1 MPSLEEKVPTS
12 VKMTRRDL
20 VRAAGA
26 AALAIGAPA
35 IIRPALAA
43 DALKIGV
50 LVADSGPAALFG
62 PAQRA
67 AAELGAAT
75 INAKGG
81 ILGRQV
87 EIVFADAGAPPAEVA
102 KSAVK
107 LMLSDKV
114 EMIFG
119 SHDSAVRQGVEN
131 VVKGKIPYV
140 YTPVFEGDDCSS
152 NVYFLGEVPEQELQ
166 KTLPKMVELAKGKTF
181 YLVGNDYV
189 WARTTN
195 DKAKKYIADL
205 GGTVVA
211 EDYYPLG
218 APNKFENTVAKIKSA
233 KPAIVLQTLVGGDNV
248 NFNRTFADFNLSD
261 DIVRLSCLL
270 EENTLIG
277 IGKDASK
284 NLYSSLGYF
293 ADLDLPE
300 NKAFIGELTKKYG
313 DKAPQQCT
321 ISKGLFDAFVFAAA
335 VTTKSKSLA
344 AKEFAAAAEGV
355 QFETPSGSMT
365 MTHRHTAKNI
375 FLARCEGTKFTV
387 IDKFAAV
394 PTQQSCT

>member
-1 MPSLEEKVPTS
+1 MLTS
-12 VKMTRRDL
+12 IRINRRGL
-20 VRAAGA
+20 LRAAGVG
-26 AALAIGAPA
+26 ALAIGAPS
-35 IIRPALAA
+35 IIRSAAAA
-43 DALKIGV
+43 DTMKIGV

-67 AAELGAAT
+67 AADLGAAT

-87 EIVFADAGAPPAEVA
+87 EIVYVDAGSPPAEVS
-102 KSAVK
+102 KSTVK

-119 SHDSAVRQGVEN
+119 SHDSAVRQAVEN

-140 YTPVFEGDDCSS
+140 YTPVYEGDDCSP
-152 NVYFLGEVPEQELQ
+152 NVYFLGELPEQELQ
-166 KTLPKMVELAKGKTF
+166 KSLPKLVELAKGKTF
-181 YLVGNDYV
+181 YLVGDDYV

-195 DKAKKYIADL
+195 EKAKKYIEQL
-205 GGTVVA
+205 GGSVVA
-211 EDYYPLG
+211 EDYYPFG
-218 APNKFENTVAKIKSA
+218 APNKFESTVTKIKSM

-261 DIVRLSCLL
+261 DILRLSCLL
-270 EENTLIG
+270 EENTLMG

-293 ADLDLPE
+293 ADIDLPQ
-300 NKAFIGELTKKYG
+300 NKAFIGEMSKKYG

-321 ISKGLFDAFVFAAA
+321 ISKGLYDAFIFAGA
-335 VTTKSKSLA
+335 VTAKSKSLA
-344 AKEFAAAAEGV
+344 AKEFAAAAEGISYD
-355 QFETPSGSMT
+355 TPSGPMT
-365 MTHRHTAKNI
+365 MTKRHTTKNI
-375 FLARCEGTKFTV
+375 FLATCEGTKFKVVESFT
-387 IDKFAAV
+387 AV
-394 PTQQSCT
+394 PMQQACT

>member
-1 MPSLEEKVPTS
+1 MLTS
-12 VKMTRRDL
+12 IKTSRRGL
-20 VRAAGA
+20 LRAAGA
-26 AALAIGAPA
+26 GALAIGAPA
-35 IIRPALAA
+35 IIRPAAAA

-75 INAKGG
+75 VNVQGG
-81 ILGRQV
+81 ILGRSV
-87 EIVFADAGAPPAEVA
+87 EIVFADAGAPPAEVS

-131 VVKGKIPYV
+131 VVKGKLPYV
-140 YTPVFEGDDCSS
+140 YTPVFEGDDCSP

-166 KTLPKMVELAKGKTF
+166 KTLPKLLEFAKGKTF
-181 YLVGNDYV
+181 YLVGDDYV

-195 DKAKKYIADL
+195 EKAKKYIAEI
-205 GGTVVA
+205 GGSVVA
-211 EDYYPLG
+211 EDYYPFG
-218 APNKFENTVAKIKSA
+218 APNKFESTVTKIKSA

-248 NFNRTFADFNLSD
+248 NFNRTFADFGLSD
-261 DIVRLSCLL
+261 DIIRLSCLL
-270 EENTLIG
+270 EENTLTG

-293 ADLDLPE
+293 ADIDLPQ
-300 NKAFIGELTKKYG
+300 NKAFIGELAKKYG

-321 ISKGLFDAFVFAAA
+321 ISKGLYDAFVFSAA
-335 VTTKSKSLA
+335 VTAKSKSLG
-344 AKEFAAAAEGV
+344 AKEFAAAAEGIS
-355 QFETPSGSMT
+355 FDTPSGPMT
-365 MTHRHTAKNI
+365 MKSRHTVKNI
-375 FLARCEGTKFTV
+375 FLSRCEGTKFTV
-387 IDKFAAV
+387 MDTFTGV
-394 PTQQSCT
+394 PTQQTCT

>member
-1 MPSLEEKVPTS
+1 MLTS
-12 VKMTRRDL
+12 IKTSRRDL
-20 VRAAGA
+20 LRAAGVGVIA
-26 AALAIGAPA
+26 TAVPA
-35 IIRPALAA
+35 IIRPAEAA
-43 DALKIGV
+43 DTLKVGV

-75 INAKGG
+75 VNAKGG
-81 ILGRQV
+81 ILGRQM
-87 EIVFADAGAPPAEVA
+87 EIVFADAGAPPAEVS

-140 YTPVFEGDDCSS
+140 YTPVFEGDDCSP
-152 NVYFLGEVPEQELQ
+152 NVYFLGEVPEQQLQ
-166 KTLPKMVELAKGKTF
+166 KTLPKLLEFAKGKTF

-189 WARTTN
+189 WPRTTN
-195 DKAKKYIADL
+195 EKAKKYITQL

-218 APNKFENTVAKIKSA
+218 APNKFESTVIKIKSA

-270 EENTLIG
+270 EENTLMG

-293 ADLDLPE
+293 ADIDLPQ
-300 NKAFIGELTKKYG
+300 NKAFIGELNKKYG
-313 DKAPQQCT
+313 DKVPQQCT
-321 ISKGLFDAFVFAAA
+321 ISKGLYDAFVFSAA
-335 VTTKSKSLA
+335 VTAKSKSLGA
-344 AKEFAAAAEGV
+344 REFAAAAEGISYD
-355 QFETPSGSMT
+355 TPSGPMN
-365 MTHRHTAKNI
+365 MKDRHTVKNI
-375 FLARCEGTKFTV
+375 FLSRCDGTKFKVVDT
-387 IDKFAAV
+387 FTAV
-394 PTQQSCT
+394 PTQQTCT

>member
-1 MPSLEEKVPTS
+1 MFTSKMNRRSLL
-12 VKMTRRDL
+12 RAA
-20 VRAAGA
+20 AAGA
-26 AALAIGAPA
+26 LAVGAPA
-35 IIRPALAA
+35 IIRSAAAA
-43 DALKIGV
+43 DKMKIGV
-50 LVADSGPAALFG
+50 LVSDSGPAALFG
-62 PAQRA
+62 PADRA

-81 ILGRQV
+81 ILGHQV
-87 EIVFADAGAPPAEVA
+87 EIVFADAGAPPAEVS

-140 YTPVFEGDDCSS
+140 YTPVFEGDDCSP

-166 KTLPKMVELAKGKTF
+166 KSLPKVLEFAKGKTF
-181 YLVGNDYV
+181 YLVGDDYV

-195 DKAKKYIADL
+195 EKAKKYIAQL
-205 GGTVVA
+205 GGKVIG
-211 EDYYPLG
+211 EDYYPFG
-218 APNKFENTVAKIKSA
+218 APNKLESTVTKIKSA

-270 EENTLIG
+270 EENTLMG

-293 ADLDLPE
+293 ADIDLPE
-300 NKAFIGELTKKYG
+300 NKAFIGALTTKYG
-313 DKAPQQCT
+313 DKNPQQCT
-321 ISKGLFDAFVFAAA
+321 ISKGLYDAFVFAAA
-335 VTTKSKSLA
+335 VTAKSKSLA
-344 AKEFAAAAEGV
+344 ASEFAAAANGIS
-355 QFETPSGSMT
+355 FDTPSGPMT
-365 MTHRHTAKNI
+365 MKNRHTVKNI
-375 FLARCEGTKFTV
+375 FLARCDGTKFTIV
-387 IDKFAAV
+387 DTFTAV
-394 PTQQSCT
+394 PTQQTCT

>member
-1 MPSLEEKVPTS
+1 MRTS
-12 VKMTRRDL
+12 IKTSRRDL
-20 VRAAGA
+20 LRAAGVG
-26 AALAIGAPA
+26 ALAIGAPA
-35 IIRPALAA
+35 IICPAAAA
-43 DALKIGV
+43 DAMKIGV

-75 INAKGG
+75 VNAKGG

-87 EIVFADAGAPPAEVA
+87 EIVFADAGAPPAEVS

-131 VVKGKIPYV
+131 VVKGRIPYV
-140 YTPVFEGDDCSS
+140 YTPVFEGDDCSP

-166 KTLPKMVELAKGKTF
+166 QTLPKLLEFAKGKSF
-181 YLVGNDYV
+181 YLVGDDYV

-195 DKAKKYIADL
+195 EKAKQYIAAI
-205 GGTVVA
+205 GGSVVA
-211 EDYYPLG
+211 EDYYPFG
-218 APNKFENTVAKIKSA
+218 APNKFESTVTRIKSA
-233 KPAIVLQTLVGGDNV
+233 KPSIVLQTLVGGDNV

-261 DIVRLSCLL
+261 DIIRLSCLL
-270 EENTLIG
+270 EENTLMG
-277 IGKDASK
+277 IGKDASR

-293 ADLDLPE
+293 ADIDLPQ
-300 NKAFIGELTKKYG
+300 NKAFIGELNQKYG

-321 ISKGLFDAFVFAAA
+321 ISKGLYDAFVFSAA
-335 VTTKSKSLA
+335 VAAKSKSLGA
-344 AKEFAAAAEGV
+344 RAFAAAAEGIAYD
-355 QFETPSGSMT
+355 TPSGPMT
-365 MTHRHTAKNI
+365 MKNRHTVKNI
-375 FLARCEGTKFTV
+375 FLSRCDGTRFTV
-387 IDKFAAV
+387 VDTFTGV
-394 PTQQSCT
+394 PTQQSCS

>member
-1 MPSLEEKVPTS
+1 MLNLIKTS
-12 VKMTRRDL
+12 RRDL
-20 VRAAGA
+20 LRAAGVG
-26 AALAIGAPA
+26 ALAIGAPA
-35 IIRPALAA
+35 IIRPAAAA
-43 DALKIGV
+43 DTLKIGV
-50 LVADSGPAALFG
+50 LIADSGPAALFG

-75 INAKGG
+75 VNAKGG

-87 EIVFADAGAPPAEVA
+87 EIVFVDAGVPPAEVA
-102 KSAVK
+102 KSTVK

-131 VVKGKIPYV
+131 VVKSRIPYV
-140 YTPVFEGDDCSS
+140 YTPVFEGDDCSP

-166 KTLPKMVELAKGKTF
+166 KTLPKLLEFAKGNTF
-181 YLVGNDYV
+181 YLVGDDYV

-195 DKAKKYIADL
+195 EKAKKYIAQI
-205 GGTVVA
+205 GGSVVA
-211 EDYYPLG
+211 EDYYPFG
-218 APNKFENTVAKIKSA
+218 APNKFESTVARIKSM
-233 KPAIVLQTLVGGDNV
+233 KPAVVLQTLVGGDNV

-270 EENTLIG
+270 EENTLMG

-293 ADLDLPE
+293 ADVDLPQ
-300 NKAFIGELTKKYG
+300 NRAFIGELDKKYG

-321 ISKGLFDAFVFAAA
+321 ISKGLYDAFVFSA
-335 VTTKSKSLA
+335 VVTAKSQSLG
-344 AKEFAAAAEGV
+344 AKEFAAASEGIS
-355 QFETPSGSMT
+355 FDTPSGPMT
-365 MTHRHTAKNI
+365 MKNRHTVKNI
-375 FLARCEGTKFTV
+375 FLSRCDGTKFTV
-387 IDKFAAV
+387 VDTFSAV
-394 PTQQSCT
+394 PTQQACT

>member
-1 MPSLEEKVPTS
+1 MPTS

-20 VRAAGA
+20 VRAASA

-87 EIVFADAGAPPAEVA
+87 EIIFADAGASPAEVA

-140 YTPVFEGDDCSS
+140 YTPLFEGDDCSS

-189 WARTTN
+189 WPRTTN

-218 APNKFENTVAKIKSA
+218 APNKF
-233 KPAIVLQTLVGGDNV
+233 GG
-248 NFNRTFADFNLSD
+248 
-261 DIVRLSCLL
+261 
-270 EENTLIG
+270 
-277 IGKDASK
+277 
-284 NLYSSLGYF
+284 
-293 ADLDLPE
+293 
-300 NKAFIGELTKKYG
+300 
-313 DKAPQQCT
+313 
-321 ISKGLFDAFVFAAA
+321 
-335 VTTKSKSLA
+335 
-344 AKEFAAAAEGV
+344 
-355 QFETPSGSMT
+355 
-365 MTHRHTAKNI
+365 
-375 FLARCEGTKFTV
+375 
-387 IDKFAAV
+387 
-394 PTQQSCT
+394 

>member
-1 MPSLEEKVPTS
+1 MLIKVKTS
-12 VKMTRRDL
+12 RRGL
-20 VRAAGA
+20 LRAAGIG
-26 AALAIGAPA
+26 ALVIGAPS
-35 IIRPALAA
+35 IIRSAAAA
-43 DALKIGV
+43 DTMKIGV

-67 AAELGAAT
+67 AAEFGAAT
-75 INAKGG
+75 VNSNGG

-87 EIVFADAGAPPAEVA
+87 EIVFADAGVPPAEVS

-114 EMIFG
+114 EMIIG

-140 YTPVFEGDDCSS
+140 YTPVFEGDDCSP

-166 KTLPKMVELAKGKTF
+166 KSLPKVLEFAKGNTF
-181 YLVGNDYV
+181 YLVGDDYV

-195 DKAKKYIADL
+195 EKAKKYIAEL
-205 GGTVVA
+205 GGKVVA
-211 EDYYPLG
+211 EDYYPFG
-218 APNKFENTVAKIKSA
+218 APNKFESTVTKIKGM
-233 KPAIVLQTLVGGDNV
+233 KPAIVLETLVGGDNV

-261 DIVRLSCLL
+261 DILRLSCLL
-270 EENTLIG
+270 EENTLMG

-293 ADLDLPE
+293 ADIDLPQ
-300 NKAFIGELTKKYG
+300 NKVFIGELNKKYG

-321 ISKGLFDAFVFAAA
+321 ISKGLYDAFIFSAA
-335 VTTKSKSLA
+335 VTAKSKSLA
-344 AKEFAAAAEGV
+344 AKEFAAATEGIS
-355 QFETPSGSMT
+355 FDTPSGPMT
-365 MTHRHTAKNI
+365 MSKRHTTKNI
-375 FLARCEGTKFTV
+375 YLSRCDGTKFTIV
-387 IDKFAAV
+387 DTFTAV
-394 PTQQSCT
+394 PTQQNCN

>member
-1 MPSLEEKVPTS
+1 MLTS
-12 VKMTRRDL
+12 IKTSRRDL
-20 VRAAGA
+20 LRAAGVG
-26 AALAIGAPA
+26 ALAIGAPA
-35 IIRPALAA
+35 IIRPAAAA
-43 DALKIGV
+43 DAMKIGV

-75 INAKGG
+75 VNAKGG
-81 ILGRQV
+81 ILGRQL
-87 EIVFADAGAPPAEVA
+87 EIVFADAGAPPAEVS

-107 LMLSDKV
+107 LMLSDKI

-131 VVKGKIPYV
+131 VVKGRIPYV
-140 YTPVFEGDDCSS
+140 YTPVYEGDDCSP
-152 NVYFLGEVPEQELQ
+152 NVYFLGELPEQELQ
-166 KTLPKMVELAKGKTF
+166 KTLPKLLEFAKGKTF
-181 YLVGNDYV
+181 YLVGDDYV

-195 DKAKKYIADL
+195 EKAKKYITEI

-211 EDYYPLG
+211 EDYYPFG
-218 APNKFENTVAKIKSA
+218 APNKFESTVTKIKSA

-270 EENTLIG
+270 EENTLMG

-293 ADLDLPE
+293 ADIDLPQ
-300 NKAFIGELTKKYG
+300 NRAFIGELSKKYG

-321 ISKGLFDAFVFAAA
+321 ISKGLYDAFVFSAA
-335 VTTKSKSLA
+335 VAAKSKSLG
-344 AKEFAAAAEGV
+344 AKEFAAAAEGTSYD
-355 QFETPSGSMT
+355 TPSGPMT
-365 MTHRHTAKNI
+365 MKNRHTVKNI
-375 FLARCEGTKFTV
+375 FLSRCEGTKFTV
-387 IDKFAAV
+387 VDTFPNV

>member
-1 MPSLEEKVPTS
+1 MLTS
-12 VKMTRRDL
+12 FKLTRRNF
-20 VRAAGA
+20 VRAASAG
-26 AALAIGAPA
+26 ALAIGAPA
-35 IIRPALAA
+35 ILRPAMAA
-43 DALKIGV
+43 DVLKIGV

-75 INAKGG
+75 VNAKGG

-87 EIVFADAGAPPAEVA
+87 AIVFADAGASPAEVA

-131 VVKGKIPYV
+131 VVKGKLPYV
-140 YTPVFEGDDCSS
+140 YTPVFEGDDCSP

-166 KTLPKMVELAKGKTF
+166 KTLPKLLEFAKGKTF

-195 DKAKKYIADL
+195 EKAKKYIGEI
-205 GGTVVA
+205 GGKVVA

-218 APNKFENTVAKIKSA
+218 APNKFENTVAKIKA
-233 KPAIVLQTLVGGDNV
+233 EKPSVVLQTLVGGDNV

-270 EENTLIG
+270 EENTLMG

-293 ADLDLPE
+293 ADIDLPE
-300 NKAFIGELTKKYG
+300 NKTFIGELAKKYG

-321 ISKGLFDAFVFAAA
+321 ISKGLYDAFIFASAVAA
-335 VTTKSKSLA
+335 KSKSLG
-344 AKEFAAAAEGV
+344 AKEFAAAAEGIS
-355 QFETPSGSMT
+355 FETPSGPMT
-365 MTHRHTAKNI
+365 MTKRHTTKNI
-375 FLARCEGTKFTV
+375 FLARCDGTKFTV
-387 IDKFAAV
+387 IDTFSAV

>member
-1 MPSLEEKVPTS
+1 MLTKVTTS
-12 VKMTRRDL
+12 RRGL
-20 VRAAGA
+20 LRAAGIG
-26 AALAIGAPA
+26 ALVIGAPS
-35 IIRPALAA
+35 IIRSATAA
-43 DALKIGV
+43 DPMKIGV

-75 INAKGG
+75 VNSNGG

-87 EIVFADAGAPPAEVA
+87 EIVFADAGVPPAEVS

-114 EMIFG
+114 EMIIG

-140 YTPVFEGDDCSS
+140 YTPVFEGDDCSP

-166 KTLPKMVELAKGKTF
+166 KSLPKVLEFAKGNTF
-181 YLVGNDYV
+181 YLVGDDYV

-195 DKAKKYIADL
+195 EKAKKYIAEL
-205 GGTVVA
+205 GGKVVA
-211 EDYYPLG
+211 EDYYPFG
-218 APNKFENTVAKIKSA
+218 APNKFESTVTKIKGM
-233 KPAIVLQTLVGGDNV
+233 KPAIVLETLVGGDNV

-293 ADLDLPE
+293 ADLDLPQ
-300 NKAFIGELTKKYG
+300 NKAFIGELNKKYG

-321 ISKGLFDAFVFAAA
+321 ISKGLYDAFIFSAA
-335 VTTKSKSLA
+335 VTAKSKSLA
-344 AKEFAAAAEGV
+344 AKEFAAATEGIS
-355 QFETPSGSMT
+355 FDTPSGSMT
-365 MTHRHTAKNI
+365 MSKRHTTKNI
-375 FLARCEGTKFTV
+375 YLSRCDGTQFTIV
-387 IDKFAAV
+387 DTFTAV
-394 PTQQSCT
+394 PTQQNCT

>member
-1 MPSLEEKVPTS
+1 MSTS
-12 VKMTRRDL
+12 IKISRRRL
-20 VRAAGA
+20 LRAAGVG
-26 AALAIGAPA
+26 ALAIGAPA
-35 IIRPALAA
+35 IIRPAAAA
-43 DALKIGV
+43 DTLKVGV

-67 AAELGAAT
+67 AAELGAAMV
-75 INAKGG
+75 NARGG

-87 EIVFADAGAPPAEVA
+87 EIVFADAGVPPAEVS

-131 VVKGKIPYV
+131 VVKSKIPYV
-140 YTPVFEGDDCSS
+140 YTPVFEGDDCSP

-166 KTLPKMVELAKGKTF
+166 KTLPKLLEFAKGNTF
-181 YLVGNDYV
+181 YLVGDDYV

-195 DKAKKYIADL
+195 EKAKKFIAQI
-205 GGTVVA
+205 GGSVVA
-211 EDYYPLG
+211 EDYYPFG
-218 APNKFENTVAKIKSA
+218 APNKFESTVTRIKSM

-248 NFNRTFADFNLSD
+248 NFNRTFSDFNLSD

-270 EENTLIG
+270 EENTLMG

-293 ADLDLPE
+293 ADIDLPQ
-300 NKAFIGELTKKYG
+300 NKAFIGELNKKYG

-321 ISKGLFDAFVFAAA
+321 ISKGIYDAFVFSAA
-335 VTTKSKSLA
+335 VTAKSQSLA
-344 AKEFAAAAEGV
+344 AKEFAAAAEGIS
-355 QFETPSGSMT
+355 FDTPSGPMT
-365 MTHRHTAKNI
+365 MKNRHTVKNI
-375 FLARCEGTKFTV
+375 FLSRCDGTKFTV
-387 IDKFAAV
+387 VDTFNAV
-394 PTQQSCT
+394 PTQQVCT

>member
-1 MPSLEEKVPTS
+1 MLNSIKTS
-12 VKMTRRDL
+12 RRGL
-20 VRAAGA
+20 LRAAGA
-26 AALAIGAPA
+26 GALALGAPA
-35 IIRPALAA
+35 VIRPASAA
-43 DALKIGV
+43 DTIKIGV

-67 AAELGAAT
+67 AAEFGAASV
-75 INAKGG
+75 NAKGG

-87 EIVFADAGAPPAEVA
+87 EIVFADAGVPPAEVA

-114 EMIFG
+114 ELIFG

-140 YTPVFEGDDCSS
+140 YTPVYEGDDCSS

-166 KTLPKMVELAKGKTF
+166 KTLPKLIELAKGKTF
-181 YLVGNDYV
+181 YLVGDDYV

-195 DKAKKYIADL
+195 EKAKKYIAAL
-205 GGTVVA
+205 GGSVVA
-211 EDYYPLG
+211 EDYYPFG
-218 APNKFENTVAKIKSA
+218 APNKFESTVTKIKSA
-233 KPAIVLQTLVGGDNV
+233 KPAIVLETLVGGDNV

-270 EENTLIG
+270 EENTLMG

-293 ADLDLPE
+293 ADIDLPQ
-300 NKAFIGELTKKYG
+300 NKAFIGELAKKYG

-321 ISKGLFDAFVFAAA
+321 ISKGLYDAFVFSAA
-335 VTTKSKSLA
+335 VTAKSKSLA
-344 AKEFAAAAEGV
+344 AKDFAAAAEGISYD
-355 QFETPSGSMT
+355 TPSGPMT
-365 MTHRHTAKNI
+365 MKNRHTTKNI
-375 FLARCEGTKFTV
+375 FLSRCEGTKFNVVDT
-387 IDKFAAV
+387 FTAV
-394 PTQQSCT
+394 PTQQSCS

>member
-1 MPSLEEKVPTS
+1 MLTS
-12 VKMTRRDL
+12 IKTSRRDL
-20 VRAAGA
+20 LRAAGVG
-26 AALAIGAPA
+26 ALAIGAPA
-35 IIRPALAA
+35 IIRPAAAA
-43 DALKIGV
+43 DTLKIGV

-75 INAKGG
+75 VNAKGG

-87 EIVFADAGAPPAEVA
+87 EIVFADAGVPPAEVA

-131 VVKGKIPYV
+131 VVKSKIPYV
-140 YTPVFEGDDCSS
+140 YTPVFEGDDCSP

-166 KTLPKMVELAKGKTF
+166 KTLPKLLEFTKDKTF
-181 YLVGNDYV
+181 YLVGDDYV

-195 DKAKKYIADL
+195 EKAKKYIAQI
-205 GGTVVA
+205 GGSVVA
-211 EDYYPLG
+211 EDYYPFG
-218 APNKFENTVAKIKSA
+218 APNKFESTVTRIKSM

-270 EENTLIG
+270 EENTLMG

-293 ADLDLPE
+293 ADIDAPQ
-300 NKAFIGELTKKYG
+300 NKAFIGELNKKYG

-321 ISKGLFDAFVFAAA
+321 ISKGLYDAFVFSAA
-335 VTTKSKSLA
+335 VTAKSQSLA
-344 AKEFAAAAEGV
+344 AKEFAAAAEGIS
-355 QFETPSGSMT
+355 FDTPSGPMT
-365 MTHRHTAKNI
+365 MKNRHTIKNI
-375 FLARCEGTKFTV
+375 FLSRCDGTKFTV
-387 IDKFAAV
+387 VDTFTAV
-394 PTQQSCT
+394 PTQQACT

>member
-1 MPSLEEKVPTS
+1 MLTS
-12 VKMTRRDL
+12 IKTSRRDL
-20 VRAAGA
+20 LRAAGVG
-26 AALAIGAPA
+26 ALAIGAPA
-35 IIRPALAA
+35 IIRPAAAA
-43 DALKIGV
+43 DTLKIGV

-75 INAKGG
+75 VNAKGG

-87 EIVFADAGAPPAEVA
+87 EIVFADAGVPPAEVA

-131 VVKGKIPYV
+131 VVKSKIPYV
-140 YTPVFEGDDCSS
+140 YTPVFEGDDCSP

-166 KTLPKMVELAKGKTF
+166 KTLPKLLEFTKDKTF
-181 YLVGNDYV
+181 YLVGDDYV

-195 DKAKKYIADL
+195 EKAKKYIAQI
-205 GGTVVA
+205 GGSVVA
-211 EDYYPLG
+211 EDYYPFG
-218 APNKFENTVAKIKSA
+218 APNRFESTVTRIKSM

-270 EENTLIG
+270 EENTLMG

-293 ADLDLPE
+293 ADIDAPQ
-300 NKAFIGELTKKYG
+300 NKAFIGELNKKYG

-321 ISKGLFDAFVFAAA
+321 ISKGLYDAFVFSAA
-335 VTTKSKSLA
+335 VTAKSQSLA
-344 AKEFAAAAEGV
+344 AKEFAAAAEGIS
-355 QFETPSGSMT
+355 FDTPSGPMT
-365 MTHRHTAKNI
+365 MKNRHTIKNI
-375 FLARCEGTKFTV
+375 FLSRCDGTKFTV
-387 IDKFAAV
+387 VDTFTAV
-394 PTQQSCT
+394 PTQQACT

>member
-1 MPSLEEKVPTS
+1 MFTSKMNRRSLL
-12 VKMTRRDL
+12 RAA
-20 VRAAGA
+20 AAGA
-26 AALAIGAPA
+26 LAVGAPA
-35 IIRPALAA
+35 IIRSAAAA
-43 DALKIGV
+43 DKMKIGV
-50 LVADSGPAALFG
+50 LVSDSGPAALFG
-62 PAQRA
+62 PADRA

-81 ILGRQV
+81 ILGHQV
-87 EIVFADAGAPPAEVA
+87 EIVFADAGAPPAEVS

-140 YTPVFEGDDCSS
+140 YTPVFEGDDCSP

-166 KTLPKMVELAKGKTF
+166 KSLPKVLEFAKGKTF
-181 YLVGNDYV
+181 YLVGDDYV

-195 DKAKKYIADL
+195 EKAKKYIAQL
-205 GGTVVA
+205 GGKVIG
-211 EDYYPLG
+211 EDYYPFG
-218 APNKFENTVAKIKSA
+218 APNKFESTVTKIKSA

-270 EENTLIG
+270 EENTLMG

-293 ADLDLPE
+293 ADIDLPE
-300 NKAFIGELTKKYG
+300 NKAFIGALTTKYG
-313 DKAPQQCT
+313 DKNPQQCT
-321 ISKGLFDAFVFAAA
+321 ISKGLYDAFVFAAA
-335 VTTKSKSLA
+335 VTAKSKSLA
-344 AKEFAAAAEGV
+344 ASEFAAAANGIS
-355 QFETPSGSMT
+355 FDTPSGPMT
-365 MTHRHTAKNI
+365 MKNRHTVKNI
-375 FLARCEGTKFTV
+375 FLARCDGTKFTIV
-387 IDKFAAV
+387 DTFTAV
-394 PTQQSCT
+394 PTQQTCT

>member
-1 MPSLEEKVPTS
+1 MLISIKTS
-12 VKMTRRDL
+12 RRDL
-20 VRAAGA
+20 LRAAGVG
-26 AALAIGAPA
+26 ALAIGAPA
-35 IIRPALAA
+35 IIRPAVAA
-43 DALKIGV
+43 DAMKIGV

-75 INAKGG
+75 VNAKGG

-87 EIVFADAGAPPAEVA
+87 EVVFADAGAPPAEVS

-107 LMLSDKV
+107 LMLSDKI

-131 VVKGKIPYV
+131 VVKGRIPYV
-140 YTPVFEGDDCSS
+140 YTPVFEGDDCSP

-166 KTLPKMVELAKGKTF
+166 KTLPKLVEFAKGKAF
-181 YLVGNDYV
+181 YLVGDDYV

-195 DKAKKYIADL
+195 EKAKKYIAEI

-211 EDYYPLG
+211 EDYYPFG
-218 APNKFENTVAKIKSA
+218 APNKFESTVTKIKSA
-233 KPAIVLQTLVGGDNV
+233 KPSIVLQTLVGGDNV

-270 EENTLIG
+270 EENTLMG

-293 ADLDLPE
+293 ADIDLPQ
-300 NKAFIGELTKKYG
+300 NKAFIGELSKKYG

-321 ISKGLFDAFVFAAA
+321 ISKGLYDAFIFSAA
-335 VTTKSKSLA
+335 VTAKSKSLG
-344 AKEFAAAAEGV
+344 AKEFAAAAEGISYD
-355 QFETPSGSMT
+355 TPSGPMT
-365 MTHRHTAKNI
+365 MKNRHTVKNI
-375 FLARCEGTKFTV
+375 FLSRCEGTKFSVVDT
-387 IDKFAAV
+387 FTGV

>member
-1 MPSLEEKVPTS
+1 MFSSIKTS
-12 VKMTRRDL
+12 RRNL
-20 VRAAGA
+20 LRAAGVG
-26 AALAIGAPA
+26 ALAIGTPILRSAH
-35 IIRPALAA
+35 AA
-43 DALKIGV
+43 GPMKIGV
-50 LVADSGPAALFG
+50 LIADSGPAALFG

-67 AAELGAAT
+67 AAELGAAA

-81 ILGRQV
+81 ILDRQV
-87 EIVFADAGAPPAEVA
+87 EIVFADAGAPPAEVS

-140 YTPVFEGDDCSS
+140 YTPVFEGDDCTD

-166 KTLPKMVELAKGKTF
+166 KTLPKLLEFAKGNTF
-181 YLVGNDYV
+181 YLVGDDYV

-195 DKAKKYIADL
+195 EKAKKYIAQI
-205 GGTVVA
+205 GGSVVA
-211 EDYYPLG
+211 EDYYPFG
-218 APNKFENTVAKIKSA
+218 APNKFESTVTKIKSV

-270 EENTLIG
+270 EENTLMG

-284 NLYSSLGYF
+284 NLYSALGYF
-293 ADLDLPE
+293 ADIDLPQ
-300 NKAFIGELTKKYG
+300 NKAFIGELTNKYG

-321 ISKGLFDAFVFAAA
+321 ISKGLYDAFVFAAA
-335 VTTKSKSLA
+335 VSAKSKSLA
-344 AKEFAAAAEGV
+344 AKEFAMAAEGLS
-355 QFETPSGSMT
+355 FDTPSGPMT
-365 MTHRHTAKNI
+365 MKRRHTEKNI
-375 FLARCEGTKFTV
+375 FLSRCDGTKFTIV
-387 IDKFAAV
+387 DTFTAV

>member
-1 MPSLEEKVPTS
+1 MLTS
-12 VKMTRRDL
+12 IKTNRRDL
-20 VRAAGA
+20 LRAAGVG
-26 AALAIGAPA
+26 ALVIGAPA
-35 IIRPALAA
+35 IIRPASAA
-43 DALKIGV
+43 DTLKVGV

-75 INAKGG
+75 VNAKGG
-81 ILGRQV
+81 IMGRQV
-87 EIVFADAGAPPAEVA
+87 EIVFADAGANPAEVS

-107 LMLSDKV
+107 LMLSDKI
-114 EMIFG
+114 ELIIG
-119 SHDSAVRQGVEN
+119 SHDSAVRQSVEN
-131 VVKGKIPYV
+131 VVKAKIPYI
-140 YTPVFEGDDCSS
+140 YTPVFEGDDCSP

-166 KTLPKMVELAKGKTF
+166 KTLPKLLEFAKGKTF
-181 YLVGNDYV
+181 YLVGDDYV

-195 DKAKKYIADL
+195 EKAKKYIGEL

-211 EDYYPLG
+211 EDYYPFG
-218 APNKFENTVAKIKSA
+218 APNKFESTVTKIKAA

-261 DIVRLSCLL
+261 DIIRLSCLL
-270 EENTLIG
+270 EENTLMG

-284 NLYSSLGYF
+284 NLYSALGYF
-293 ADLDLPE
+293 ADIDLPQ

-313 DKAPQQCT
+313 DKTPQQCT

-335 VTTKSKSLA
+335 VSAKSKSLGG
-344 AKEFAAAAEGV
+344 KEFAAAAEGISYD
-355 QFETPSGSMT
+355 TPSGPMT
-365 MTHRHTAKNI
+365 MKNRHTVKNI
-375 FLARCEGTKFTV
+375 FLSRCDGTKFTV
-387 IDKFAAV
+387 VDTFTSV

>member
-1 MPSLEEKVPTS
+1 MLTSLKTS
-12 VKMTRRDL
+12 RREL
-20 VRAAGA
+20 LRAAGVG
-26 AALAIGAPA
+26 ALAIGAPA
-35 IIRPALAA
+35 IIRPAAAA
-43 DALKIGV
+43 DTLKIGV

-67 AAELGAAT
+67 AAEFGAAT
-75 INAKGG
+75 VNAKGG
-81 ILGRQV
+81 LLGRQV

-114 EMIFG
+114 ELIFG

-140 YTPVFEGDDCSS
+140 YTPCFEGDDCSS
-152 NVYFLGEVPEQELQ
+152 NVYFLGETPEQQLQ
-166 KTLPKMVELAKGKTF
+166 KALPKIVELAHGKTF
-181 YLVGNDYV
+181 YLIGDDYV

-195 DKAKKYIADL
+195 EKAKKYIADL

-211 EDYYPLG
+211 EDYYPFG
-218 APNKFENTVAKIKSA
+218 APNKFETSVAKIKSA
-233 KPAIVLQTLVGGDNV
+233 KPAIVLETLVGGDNV

-270 EENTLIG
+270 EENTLAG

-284 NLYSSLGYF
+284 NLYSSFGYF
-293 ADLDLPE
+293 ADIDLPQ
-300 NKAFIGELTKKYG
+300 NKAFIAELAKKYG

-321 ISKGLFDAFVFAAA
+321 ISKGLYDAFVFAAA
-335 VTTKSKSLA
+335 AAAKAKSLDAGKFGA
-344 AKEFAAAAEGV
+344 AVEGLT
-355 QFETPSGSMT
+355 FDTPSGPMT
-365 MTHRHTAKNI
+365 VKHRHTDKNI
-375 FLARCEGTKFTV
+375 FLARCDGTKFTIV
-387 IDKFAAV
+387 DTFSAV
-394 PTQQSCT
+394 PTQQACS